1 MDNDRIIIGLLIV
14 IVAMLVAGL
23 LMFNPLSAKNPT
35 SIMVTSNGQLYDG
48 DSFTILLTDINQ
60 TPIANQKVSVVIYDA
75 GGNPNNQ
82 EITTDG
88 SGNGALQLNGLAPG
102 QYMFNVSYDG
112 SDRYS
117 SSAVSQSV
125 SIAQASTSYASQGS
139 SSADSHLITIELDE
153 YDKNIASGSGE
164 YKGEAIK
171 WRGTSIGGLGVSLY
185 KNGQLM
191 NKNDYLSRGY
201 AYVDGQW
208 KWTEWSHGEV
218 DAMYHKYNVGND
230 VQIQKVEISY

>member
-14 IVAMLVAGL
+14 IVAMLVVGL

-35 SIMVTSNGQLYDG
+35 SIMVTSNTELYDG
-48 DSFTILLTDINQ
+48 DSFSIFLSDINQ
-60 TPIANQKVSVVIYDA
+60 TPIENQKVNVIIYDSS
-75 GGNPNNQ
+75 GSPNNQ

-88 SGNGALQLNGLAPG
+88 SGNAALQLNGLTPG
-102 QYMFNVSYDG
+102 QYTFNVSYDG
-112 SDRYS
+112 NGQYS
-117 SSAVSQSV
+117 SSAVSQSI
-125 SIAQASTSYASQGS
+125 SIGQASTSYASQGS
-139 SSADSHLITIELDE
+139 SSADSHLITIELNE

-201 AYVDGQW
+201 IYMDGQW